1 MISQGSNSKFNFE
14 LVSGDVIIVPAINNT
29 VVISGEVQQEGIIN
43 IDRPISAKAA
53 IDYVGGF
60 TNKSVKKEVYV
71 EYQNGLRKV
80 TKTFLFFKFYP
91 RVYPGS
97 IVVVPEKAE
106 NEQKTSVGEI
116 VGYTTSLVSIIA
128 LIKSLLVM
136 NEIQN
141 QHTSEDEID
150 LIELFKK
157 VYNEKKLIF
166 KATLFAVVLGIVY
179 ALFQPNEFTSS
190 TTFIPQLSSGVKT
203 GGSSLG
209 GLASLAGINLGGMES
224 SSEFPP
230 TLYPQVVESVGF
242 KLDLLASTI
251 NLNDEEILVKDYFSN
266 QGSSFNVLGTIKKYT
281 IGLPSLVLGSFNSQ
295 DVALSKSEIYSVS
308 QEDKELFNTISD
320 ALSLS
325 INDKEGFITISFT
338 DSDKNIA
345 AQITQITQNL
355 LQEKIIEFKNQS
367 SNEML
372 DFAIKQYDEN
382 KNSYEKLQDER
393 AIFVDKNINISSSLF
408 QNKLDRIE
416 SEVNISESIVQQLAS
431 QVEQAKLQVNK
442 DTPVFTTIQPVTIPF
457 ERSAP
462 KRSLIVI
469 VFGFLGIVVSV
480 GYVLVKEP
488 LNEIIKSIKS

>member
-1 MISQGSNSKFNFE
+1 
-14 LVSGDVIIVPAINNT
+14 
-29 VVISGEVQQEGIIN
+29 
-43 IDRPISAKAA
+43 
-53 IDYVGGF
+53 
-60 TNKSVKKEVYV
+60 
-71 EYQNGLRKV
+71 
-80 TKTFLFFKFYP
+80 
-91 RVYPGS
+91 
-97 IVVVPEKAE
+97 
-106 NEQKTSVGEI
+106 
-116 VGYTTSLVSIIA
+116 
-128 LIKSLLVM
+128 M

-141 QHTSEDEID
+141 RQIAEDEID
-150 LIELFKK
+150 LIELIKK
-157 VYNEKKLIF
+157 VYKEKKLIL
-166 KATLFAVVLGIVY
+166 KVTLLSVVLGIVN
-179 ALFQPNEFTSS
+179 ALSQPNVFTSS

-209 GLASLAGINLGGMES
+209 GLASLAGINLGGMDS
-224 SSEFPP
+224 SSEFPQ
-230 TLYPQVVESVGF
+230 TLYPQVVKSVGF

-251 NLNDEEILVKDYFSN
+251 NFNDEEIFVKDYFSK
-266 QGSSFNVLGTIKKYT
+266 QGSSFNILGTIKKYT

-308 QEDKELFNTISD
+308 QGDKQLFDAISG

-338 DSDKNIA
+338 DTDKNIA

-372 DFAIKQYDEN
+372 DFAIKQYEEN

-431 QVEQAKLQVNK
+431 QVELAKLQVNK
-442 DTPVFTTIQPVTIPF
+442 NTPVFTTIQPVTIPF

-469 VFGFLGIVVSV
+469 TFAFFGIVLSIVF
-480 GYVLVKEP
+480 VLFKEP
-488 LNEIIKSIKS
+488 AMEIIKSIKS

>member
-1 MISQGSNSKFNFE
+1 
-14 LVSGDVIIVPAINNT
+14 
-29 VVISGEVQQEGIIN
+29 
-43 IDRPISAKAA
+43 
-53 IDYVGGF
+53 
-60 TNKSVKKEVYV
+60 
-71 EYQNGLRKV
+71 
-80 TKTFLFFKFYP
+80 
-91 RVYPGS
+91 
-97 IVVVPEKAE
+97 
-106 NEQKTSVGEI
+106 
-116 VGYTTSLVSIIA
+116 
-128 LIKSLLVM
+128 M

-150 LIELFKK
+150 LIELIKK
-157 VYNEKKLIF
+157 VYDEKKLIL
-166 KATLFAVVLGIVY
+166 KVTLFAIVLGIVN
-179 ALFQPNEFTSS
+179 ALSQPNQFTSS

-209 GLASLAGINLGGMES
+209 GLASLAGINLGVMGS

-251 NLNDEEILVKDYFSN
+251 NLNNEEIFVKDYFSN
-266 QGSSFNVLGTIKKYT
+266 QEGSSFNILGTIKKYT

-295 DVALSKSEIYSVS
+295 DVALSKSEIFSVTK
-308 QEDKELFNTISD
+308 EDQELFGKVD
-320 ALSLS
+320 GKLSLL

-345 AQITQITQNL
+345 AQITLIAQNL
-355 LQEKIIEFKNQS
+355 LQKKIIEFKNQS

-372 DFAIKQYDEN
+372 DFATKQYYEN
-382 KNSYEKLQDER
+382 KSSYEKLQDKR

-431 QVEQAKLQVNK
+431 QVEKAKLQVNK

-462 KRSLIVI
+462 KRSQIVI
-469 VFGFLGIVVSV
+469 VFGFLGIIFSV

-488 LNEIIKSIKS
+488 LNEILKSIKS